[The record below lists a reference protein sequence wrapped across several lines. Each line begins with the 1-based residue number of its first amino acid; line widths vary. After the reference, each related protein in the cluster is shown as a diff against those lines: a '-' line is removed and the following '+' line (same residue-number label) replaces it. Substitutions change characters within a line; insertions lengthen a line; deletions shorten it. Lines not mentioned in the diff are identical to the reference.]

1 MSGIGT
7 YDGKDTRTIKLPAT
21 SRLVSFADVDHDKNN
36 DDDRTTCS
44 TSSTSVCND
53 IEIWKMSEE
62 VANEQTGGVCPI
74 VEALLSPVQEFE
86 CPAST
91 KEKIKDCIKL
101 DPLDDTICKECKDG
115 FIFKQNECFRSENC

>member
-36 DDDRTTCS
+36 DDDRTICS
-44 TSSTSVCND
+44 TSSTSVCNN
-53 IEIWKMSEE
+53 IEIWKMPDE

-74 VEALLSPVQEFE
+74 VEALLSPAQEFE
-86 CPAST
+86 CPA
-91 KEKIKDCIKL
+91 KKISQFLNLYFTRTSIIMYQSDIMIIIQAIGI
-101 DPLDDTICKECKDG
+101 TT
-115 FIFKQNECFRSENC
+115 FIA